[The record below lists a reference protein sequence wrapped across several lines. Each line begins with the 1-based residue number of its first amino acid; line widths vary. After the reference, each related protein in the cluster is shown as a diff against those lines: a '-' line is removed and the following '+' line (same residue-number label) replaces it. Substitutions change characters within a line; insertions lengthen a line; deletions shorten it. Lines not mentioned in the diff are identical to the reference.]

1 MTCVDTASGVRQ
13 HDTRR
18 DTLIDQRST
27 YFGTHISSITKLV
40 STQTVRSVPEIIYI
54 QRYAVLTLGLF
65 GTKAGLGTERA
76 VERPLGPDRGLRS
89 LDAACAPSIR
99 GGWRIRDRRAGGT
112 RMRVGD
118 IFLCDDSARLGYG
131 CTVVKGRGMGHTVGC
146 PLGSNRGLRSL
157 DVACAPSTHGRRRI
171 RDRRARGSHL
181 CVGDVLRR
189 DDSAG

>member
-76 VERPLGPDRGLRS
+76 VERPFGPDRGPRS
-89 LDAACAPSIR
+89 LEAACAPSM
-99 GGWRIRDRRAGGT
+99 RA
-112 RMRVGD
+112 
-118 IFLCDDSARLGYG
+118 
-131 CTVVKGRGMGHTVGC
+131 
-146 PLGSNRGLRSL
+146 
-157 DVACAPSTHGRRRI
+157 RRRI
-171 RDRRARGSHL
+171 RDRRARGSHVR
-181 CVGDVLRR
+181 VGGIFLR
-189 DDSAG
+189 DDSAGLGYGCTVVKGGEIGRAVERPLG